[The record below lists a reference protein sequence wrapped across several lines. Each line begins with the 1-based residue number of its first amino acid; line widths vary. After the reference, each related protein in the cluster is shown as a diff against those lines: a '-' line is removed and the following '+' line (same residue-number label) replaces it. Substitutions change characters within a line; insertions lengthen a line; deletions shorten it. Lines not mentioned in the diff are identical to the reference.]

1 MPAAQQDP
9 RKNLK
14 IILAVALLIVAGVV
28 YAMTSGLL
36 GGSSAPTASPEVKA
50 AAAEKL
56 EQAKTEAA
64 KAPSPPS
71 GAN

>member
-14 IILAVALLIVAGVV
+14 IIIAVTLFVIAGVV
-28 YAMTSGLL
+28 FVMTSGLL
-36 GGSSAPTASPEVKA
+36 GGSSAPTAPPEVKA
-50 AAAEKL
+50 AAQEKL
-56 EQAKTEAA
+56 EKMEAETKKVA
-64 KAPSPPS
+64 PPS